1 MAALPSRDWLMR
13 TLPALV
19 VGPHRWSL
27 PFSDRSAVALVEE
40 LLDAAKPVGNCAPT
54 DCLALDPP
62 LMLWS
67 ACRAWHEEGLQP
79 RSLDRLLHWLLDHAA
94 TALQW
99 SNDDP
104 DSIASPTSDESQ
116 RFTAQ
121 VASDLLVSELASAQ
135 AGGDR
140 ELADEA
146 KLLGMLSGAK
156 SWLGL
161 VAPKID
167 ASTVLPDWLLELNSQ
182 AAGSHVAEA
191 IRIAQADEAAAAL
204 EPDLQ
209 ARRDWAEQNARSW
222 AKAIDGIPSLLPSL
236 TAKLGRLAALEREFR
251 ETLETEKLESLAELA
266 AGAGHE
272 INNPLAIIGG
282 RSQLLL
288 RDEQSPER
296 QRELALIVAQV
307 RRANE
312 MIADM
317 RLFSRPPE
325 PEPEA
330 FDLVELVNQTVAEFA
345 DQATDRA
352 IDLVRTE
359 QIEPV
364 QIEADPVQ
372 IGVVLHAI
380 VRNALEAI
388 GREGVVEI
396 SVRRTPVG
404 AEVSVADDGPG
415 ILPEE
420 RRHLFDP
427 FYSAR
432 QAGRGLG
439 FGLSKAWRIVTN
451 HGGQIEVD
459 SEPGEGAVFVV
470 KLRRQIPG
478 QRA

>member
-1 MAALPSRDWLMR
+1 MR

-19 VGPHRWSL
+19 VGPQTWSL
-27 PFSDRSAVALVEE
+27 LFSDRSAVALVEE
-40 LLDAAKPVGNCAPT
+40 LLAAASPVGSRAPT

-67 ACRAWHEEGLQP
+67 ACRAWHEEGFQP
-79 RSLDRLLHWLLDHAA
+79 RSLDRLLRWLLDHA
-94 TALQW
+94 TQVLQW
-99 SNDDP
+99 GEDYQVPN
-104 DSIASPTSDESQ
+104 ATSATQVLEYST
-116 RFTAQ
+116 RQ

-135 AGGDR
+135 AGEDP

-146 KLLGMLSGAK
+146 KFLGLLSGAE
-156 SWLGL
+156 SWLGI
-161 VAPKID
+161 VAPELD
-167 ASTVLPDWLLELNSQ
+167 ASTVLPDWLLQANSTP
-182 AAGSHVAEA
+182 AGCHVAEA
-191 IRIAQADEAAAAL
+191 IRIAEADEAPETPDL
-204 EPDLQ
+204 DLQ
-209 ARRDWAEQNARSW
+209 ARCDWAEQNARSW
-222 AKAIDGIPSLLPSL
+222 AREIDGIPSLLPSL
-236 TAKLGRLAALEREFR
+236 TAKLGRLSALEHKFR
-251 ETLETEKLESLAELA
+251 ETLEAEKLESLAELA

-288 RDEQSPER
+288 RDEESPER

-330 FDLVELVNQTVAEFA
+330 FDLLELVSQTVAEFA

-352 IDLVRTE
+352 IELVRIGE
-359 QIEPV
+359 IEPV

-380 VRNALEAI
+380 VRNAIEAI

-451 HGGQIEVD
+451 HGGKIEVD

-470 KLRRQIPG
+470 KLRHRIPQ

>member
-1 MAALPSRDWLMR
+1 MA
-13 TLPALV
+13 
-19 VGPHRWSL
+19 
-27 PFSDRSAVALVEE
+27 F
-40 LLDAAKPVGNCAPT
+40 
-54 DCLALDPP
+54 
-62 LMLWS
+62 
-67 ACRAWHEEGLQP
+67 
-79 RSLDRLLHWLLDHAA
+79 
-94 TALQW
+94 
-99 SNDDP
+99 
-104 DSIASPTSDESQ
+104 
-116 RFTAQ
+116 
-121 VASDLLVSELASAQ
+121 
-135 AGGDR
+135 
-140 ELADEA
+140 
-146 KLLGMLSGAK
+146 
-156 SWLGL
+156 
-161 VAPKID
+161 
-167 ASTVLPDWLLELNSQ
+167 
-182 AAGSHVAEA
+182 
-191 IRIAQADEAAAAL
+191 
-204 EPDLQ
+204 
-209 ARRDWAEQNARSW
+209 
-222 AKAIDGIPSLLPSL
+222 PSLLPSL

-251 ETLETEKLESLAELA
+251 ETLEAEKLESLAELA

-325 PEPEA
+325 PEPEPL
-330 FDLVELVNQTVAEFA
+330 DLVELVNQTLAEFA

-352 IDLVRTE
+352 IELVRTGE
-359 QIEPV
+359 IEPV

-380 VRNALEAI
+380 VRNAIEAI

-396 SVRRTPVG
+396 LVRRTPVG

-451 HGGQIEVD
+451 HGGKIEVD

-470 KLRRQIPG
+470 KLRRQVPE
-478 QRA
+478 

>member
-1 MAALPSRDWLMR
+1 MR

-27 PFSDRSAVALVEE
+27 PFSDRSTVALVED
-40 LLDAAKPVGNCAPT
+40 LFHAARTVGNRAPT
-54 DCLALDPP
+54 GCLALDPP

-79 RSLDRLLHWLLDHAA
+79 RSLDRLLRWLLEHAP
-94 TALQW
+94 TILQW
-99 SNDDP
+99 SDDAP
-104 DSIASPTSDESQ
+104 DPNASPTSDESQ
-116 RFTAQ
+116 RFTKQ
-121 VASDLLVSELASAQ
+121 IASDLLVSELAWAQ
-135 AGGDR
+135 AGGDH

-146 KLLGMLSGAK
+146 RLLGILSGAK
-156 SWLGL
+156 SWLGI
-161 VAPKID
+161 VAPEVD
-167 ASTVLPDWLLELNSQ
+167 ASTVLPDWLLQANSTPV
-182 AAGSHVAEA
+182 GGHVAEA
-191 IRIAQADEAAAAL
+191 IRIAEATEAPETPDL
-204 EPDLQ
+204 DLQ

-222 AKAIDGIPSLLPSL
+222 AREIDGIPSLLPSL
-236 TAKLGRLAALEREFR
+236 TAKLGRLAALEREFH
-251 ETLETEKLESLAELA
+251 ETLEAEKLESLAELA

-288 RDEQSPER
+288 RDEESPER

-325 PEPEA
+325 PEPEPM
-330 FDLVELVNQTVAEFA
+330 DLVELVNQTVAEFA

-352 IDLVRTE
+352 IELMHTGE
-359 QIEPV
+359 IEPV
-364 QIEADPVQ
+364 QIEADLVQ

-380 VRNALEAI
+380 VRNAIEAI

-451 HGGQIEVD
+451 HGGKIEVD

-470 KLRRQIPG
+470 KLRHRIPE